1 MEFNME
7 TTKALVAEFL
17 VTYLFLFGA
26 HWGGLHAGTIQALN
40 VFLTATAYIYTFGG
54 ISGAHFNPAVTVGAL
69 VGQKID
75 VVQGSLY
82 IVLQLIAGIAAA
94 GTVMGLDK
102 TLGAKMA
109 PSVGKDIFSALG
121 LEIISTFILV
131 FVIYATAMGVNA
143 KSIDEDGKAV
153 EAKKNFAPIAIGAAL
168 GFLCFYGAY
177 FNPAAA
183 LGPAVVTMQFS
194 SIWIPFVGDFI
205 GAALAASLH
214 TYFFAM

>member
-1 MEFNME
+1 MQ
-7 TTKALVAEFL
+7 TTKALIGEFL

-26 HWGGLHAGTIQALN
+26 HWGGLHAQTLQALN
-40 VFLTATAYIYTFGG
+40 IFLSATAYIYTFGG

-75 VVQGSLY
+75 IVQGVLY
-82 IVLQLIAGIAAA
+82 IVLQCVAGIAAA

-102 TLGAKMA
+102 GLAAKMA
-109 PSVGKDIFSALG
+109 PAPVSDIARAIG
-121 LEIISTFILV
+121 LEALSTFILV
-131 FVIYATAMGVNA
+131 FVIYATAMGVSS
-143 KSIDEDGKAV
+143 KGIDEDGKAV

-168 GFLCFYGAY
+168 GFLCFYGAF

-183 LGPAVVTMQFS
+183 LGPAVVTMKFGTV
-194 SIWIPFVGDFI
+194 WIPFVGDFV
-205 GAALAASLH
+205 GAAMAAALH

>member
-1 MEFNME
+1 ME
-7 TTKALVAEFL
+7 TTKALIGEFL

-26 HWGGLHAGTIQALN
+26 HWGGLQPGTIQALN

-75 VVQGSLY
+75 IVQGVLY
-82 IVLQLIAGIAAA
+82 IVLQLVAGVAAA

-102 TLGAKMA
+102 TLATKMA
-109 PSVGKDIFSALG
+109 PADVKDIVRALG
-121 LEIISTFILV
+121 LEVLSTFILV
-131 FVIYATAMGVNA
+131 FVIYATAMGVSA
-143 KSIDEDGKAV
+143 KGIDEDGKAV

-183 LGPAVVTMQFS
+183 LGPAVVTMKFGS
-194 SIWIPFVGDFI
+194 VWIPFVGDFV
-205 GAALAASLH
+205 GAALAAALH
-214 TYFFAM
+214 TYFFAL